1 MLSLLSHI
9 KQGDTKALAR
19 AISFIENEVTGYE
32 ELLLGMDAP
41 AGKKVIGITGAPGA
55 GKSTLVDALIHL
67 LVTDGKRVGIL
78 CVDPS
83 SPFNLGALLGDRI
96 RMSEWYTHP
105 QVYIR
110 SLASRGSVGGLN
122 PKIIEITDLM
132 KQAPFDHIIVE
143 TVGVG
148 QTEIDI
154 AGLAD
159 TTVVVVVPE
168 GGDEVQTM
176 KAGLMEIADVFVVNK
191 GDRPGADQFVYN
203 LQAMLAPAF
212 YRKESEIAIVKT
224 IASEGKGILE
234 LWDKIS
240 AHQALSQQ
248 GDRQSTL
255 LAEKAWQLIQHKKMA
270 GIDKEELKA
279 ALKKARPEEFNLYR
293 FIKDWVA
300 L

>member
-1 MLSLLSHI
+1 MQNLLEHI
-9 KQGDTKALAR
+9 KEGDIKALAR
-19 AISFIENEVTGYE
+19 AISLIENEVEGYE
-32 ELLLGMDAP
+32 ALLLGLDAAP
-41 AGKKVIGITGAPGA
+41 GKKVIGITGPPGA

-67 LVTDGKRVGIL
+67 LVSEGKRVGIL

-83 SPFNLGALLGDRI
+83 SPFNLGALLGDRV
-96 RMSEWYTHP
+96 RMSNWYTNP

-110 SLASRGSVGGLN
+110 SLASRGSVGGLS
-122 PKIIEITDLM
+122 PKIIEITELM
-132 KQAPFDHIIVE
+132 KGAPFDHIIVE

-191 GDRPGADQFVYN
+191 GDRPGADLFVNN
-203 LQAMLAPAF
+203 LKAMLAPAF
-212 YRKESEIAIVKT
+212 YRKEAGISIVKT
-224 IASEGKGILE
+224 IASEQQGIRE
-234 LWDKIS
+234 LWTKIIE
-240 AHQALSQQ
+240 HQAFAQKGERQLS
-248 GDRQSTL
+248 L
-255 LAEKAWQLIQHKKMA
+255 LAERAYQLIQHKKMD
-270 GIDKEELKA
+270 GINKGRLKEAIGKIP
-279 ALKKARPEEFNLYR
+279 PEGFNLYG
-293 FIKDWVA
+293 FVLDWTA

>member
-1 MLSLLSHI
+1 MQYLLPNI
-9 KQGDTKALAR
+9 KQGEVKALAR
-19 AISFIENEVTGYE
+19 AISFVENEVEGYE
-32 ELLLGMDAP
+32 DLLLGIDAP
-41 AGKKVIGITGAPGA
+41 SGKKVVGITGPPGA

-67 LVTDGKRVGIL
+67 LVSEGKRVGIL

-96 RMSEWYTHP
+96 RMSDWYTHK

-132 KQAPFDHIIVE
+132 KLAPFDHIIVE

-148 QTEIDI
+148 QTEIEI

-159 TTVVVVVPE
+159 TTVVVMVPE

-191 GDRPGADQFVYN
+191 GDRPGADAFVHN
-203 LQAMLAPAF
+203 LEAMLAPAF
-212 YRKESEIAIVKT
+212 YHKGAEIAIVKT
-224 IASEGKGILE
+224 TASEQKGIQE
-234 LWDKIS
+234 LWDKILQ
-240 AHQALSQQ
+240 HQALNEQA
-248 GDRQSTL
+248 DRQLSL
-255 LAEKAWQLIQHKKMA
+255 LAEKAYQLIRHKKMD
-270 GIDKEELKA
+270 GINKRELKIA
-279 ALKKARPEEFNLYR
+279 IKEAQVEGFNLYQ
-293 FIKDWVA
+293 FIRKWT
-300 L
+300 